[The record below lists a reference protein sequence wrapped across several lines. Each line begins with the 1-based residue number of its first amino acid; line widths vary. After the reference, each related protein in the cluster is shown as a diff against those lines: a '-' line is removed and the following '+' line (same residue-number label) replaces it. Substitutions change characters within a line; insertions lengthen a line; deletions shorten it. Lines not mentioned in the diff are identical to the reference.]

1 MISCIHAL
9 GHGVR
14 GLVAYTTH
22 DQPSAGDPQPT
33 TDERVGLVAGL
44 NLPTDDPHLAGLIMA
59 RLAADAEVI
68 KELAGTSSR
77 GRKLK
82 APFSHLSL
90 SWSPDEPRPD
100 RAEML
105 RAVEEALKSIG
116 MGACQAL
123 VVEHTDTAHP
133 HVHVVVCRVDPETG
147 KACGRKNDGRKL
159 SAWAAKYERSRG
171 RVQVPNR
178 IARRE
183 AREEYRA
190 IVDVQVDDGVAVDEA
205 KKKARA
211 VVPLPPMERKRG
223 AGRAARTP
231 AERQEW
237 AALFKAQA
245 ESRTPPEQ
253 ARRERVQLA
262 RTHRWRRRRQ
272 KVLAPLTKLKLW
284 RRAPDT
290 TPGRTEPTTKPTTPR
305 ISGPDLQRLE
315 AQISA
320 KRDQISDELRDTE
333 VAARKA
339 KRGAPRRE
347 RASAPASTT
356 RERQARETFEEA
368 VRDDRAARRTLR
380 AAVRDH
386 AAARDALVG
395 ATRAASRW
403 TPNRQRG
410 SEQRRAYLDADDH
423 YGQARDAELAA
434 EVRAEWAANSR
445 QRARDRWR
453 DAAAGKRRE
462 RQDRRQK
469 AREQRPARRRLQR
482 LRQHVADL
490 RRRLTTL
497 DTALKVV
504 ERVLERLGLSKP
516 PPAPAPPP
524 PDRSPSLSSI
534 MRDLDRHVE
543 RDYPTPAPEPAR
555 AAKPE
560 RPPPSRTPP
569 APGVGQQPPA
579 RERPPAAAPAGS
591 RQAGAKP
598 KLVPILIGA
607 VCAGGARL
615 SRVRSE
621 FERMDAGD
629 GVRRLVR
636 LAVDPELVEAV
647 VGPQLAPVWV
657 KPLRAQYARFKQA
670 YPADWAD
677 VEKVWREQRERWRPK
692 AAPHREEPHREEP
705 SGQADPPR
713 APGPAA
719 GAADKAQQ
727 QRRSGHD
734 R

>member
-1 MISCIHAL
+1 MIPCIHAL

-14 GLVAYTTH
+14 GLLAYTTH
-22 DQPSAGDPQPT
+22 DRPSAGEPQPT
-33 TDERVGLVAGL
+33 TAERVGLVAGL

-59 RLAADAEVI
+59 RLAADAEII

-82 APFSHLSL
+82 APFIHLSL

-105 RAVEEALKSIG
+105 RAVEEALKSVG
-116 MGACQAL
+116 MGACQAF
-123 VVEHTDTAHP
+123 VIEHTDTAHP

-147 KACGRKNDGRKL
+147 KACGRKNDARKL

-190 IVDVQVDDGVAVDEA
+190 VVGVQVDASVPGDEA
-205 KKKARA
+205 KSKARA
-211 VVPLPPMERKRG
+211 VVPLPPMHKKRG
-223 AGRAARTP
+223 AGRAARTA

-237 AALFKAQA
+237 AARFKAQVQ
-245 ESRTPPEQ
+245 SRTPPDQ
-253 ARRERVQLA
+253 ARRERVRLA
-262 RTHRWRRRRQ
+262 RSHRRRRRRQ
-272 KVLAPLTKLKLW
+272 TVLAPFTKLKLW

-290 TPGRTEPTTKPTTPR
+290 TSRKPTAKATAAR
-305 ISGPDLQRLE
+305 IAGPHFQRLE
-315 AQISA
+315 AQVSA
-320 KRDQISDELRDTE
+320 KRDRISDQLRDAE
-333 VAARKA
+333 AAARKA
-339 KRGAPRRE
+339 RRGAPRRQ
-347 RASAPASTT
+347 RTSTPASTT
-356 RERQARETFEEA
+356 RERQARETFEAA
-368 VRDDRAARRTLR
+368 VRDDRAAQRTLR

-386 AAARDALVG
+386 AATRGALTA

-403 TPNRQRG
+403 TPNRRRG
-410 SEQRRAYLDADDH
+410 SEQHLAYLDADDR

-445 QRARDRWR
+445 QKARDRWR
-453 DAAAGKRRE
+453 DAAADKLRE
-462 RQDRRQK
+462 RQDRRQQ
-469 AREQRPARRRLQR
+469 AREHRPARRRLQR

-504 ERVLERLGLSKP
+504 ERVLERLGLSKS
-516 PPAPAPPP
+516 PPAPAPPL

-543 RDYPTPAPEPAR
+543 RDYPAPVPEPAR
-555 AAKPE
+555 AARPE

-569 APGVGQQPPA
+569 APRVGQQPPA
-579 RERPPAAAPAGS
+579 RERPPSATPADS
-591 RQAGAKP
+591 REAGPKP
-598 KLVPILIGA
+598 QVVPILIGA
-607 VCAGGARL
+607 VCAGGSRL

-629 GVRRLVR
+629 GVKRLV
-636 LAVDPELVEAV
+636 LQAVDPELLEAV
-647 VGPQLAPVWV
+647 VGPQLAPAWV

-670 YPADWAD
+670 YPADWVD
-677 VEKVWREQRERWRPK
+677 VEKGWHEQRERWQLK
-692 AAPHREEPHREEP
+692 AAPHREEPHREQP
-705 SGQADPPR
+705 PAQAVPPP
-713 APGPAA
+713 APTPAA

-727 QRRSGHD
+727 QQTGYD

>member
-1 MISCIHAL
+1 MISCIHA
-9 GHGVR
+9 GGRGVR
-14 GLVAYTTH
+14 GLVAYITH
-22 DQPSAGDPQPT
+22 DASSPGEPQPT
-33 TDERVGLVAGL
+33 TAERVGLVAGL

-90 SWSPDEPRPD
+90 SWSPNEPRPE

-105 RAVEEALKSIG
+105 RATEEALKSIG
-116 MGACQAL
+116 MDACQAL

-133 HVHVVVCRVDPETG
+133 HVHVAICRVDPETG

-159 SAWAAKYERSRG
+159 STWAAKYERSRG

-205 KKKARA
+205 KQKARD
-211 VVPLPPMERKRG
+211 VVPLPPMEKKRG

-237 AALFKAQA
+237 AAHFKAQV

-253 ARRERVQLA
+253 ARRERVRLA
-262 RTHRWRRRRQ
+262 RTHRRRRKRQ
-272 KVLAPLTKLKLW
+272 KVLAPLKKLKLW
-284 RRAPDT
+284 RRAPGA
-290 TPGRTEPTTKPTTPR
+290 TPGRTEPAAKPTAPR

-315 AQISA
+315 ARISA
-320 KRDQISDELRDTE
+320 KRDQLSDELGDAE
-333 VAARKA
+333 AAVRKTR
-339 KRGAPRRE
+339 RGAPRRE
-347 RASAPASTT
+347 RTSAPASTT
-356 RERQARETFEEA
+356 RERKARETFEEA
-368 VRDDRAARRTLR
+368 VRDDRVAQRTLR
-380 AAVRDH
+380 VAIRDH
-386 AAARDALVG
+386 AAARDVLVG
-395 ATRAASRW
+395 ATRTASRW
-403 TPNRQRG
+403 TPSRQRG
-410 SEQRRAYLDADDH
+410 SERRRAYLDADDR

-434 EVRAEWAANSR
+434 EVRAGWAARSR

-453 DAAAGKRRE
+453 DAAADKRRD
-462 RQDRRQK
+462 RQDRRQQ

-490 RRRLTTL
+490 RQRLTTL
-497 DTALKVV
+497 DRALKVV
-504 ERVLERLGLSKP
+504 ERVLEQLGLSKP

-543 RDYPTPAPEPAR
+543 RDYPAPAPEPAR
-555 AAKPE
+555 AARPE

-579 RERPPAAAPAGS
+579 RERPPVAAPAGS

-598 KLVPILIGA
+598 KLVPILIRA

-647 VGPQLAPVWV
+647 VGPQLAPAWV

-670 YPADWAD
+670 HPADWAD
-677 VEKVWREQRERWRPK
+677 VEKAWREQRERWRPK
-692 AAPHREEPHREEP
+692 AAPHREEPHREQP
-705 SGQADPPR
+705 SAQADPPP
-713 APGPAA
+713 APRPATD
-719 GAADKAQQ
+719 AARKAQQ
-727 QRRSGHD
+727 QRRAGYD

>member
-1 MISCIHAL
+1 MIPRIHA
-9 GHGVR
+9 GGRGGR
-14 GLVAYTTH
+14 GLVAYITH
-22 DQPSAGDPQPT
+22 DRPSAGERQPT

-59 RLAADAEVI
+59 RTAADAEVI
-68 KELAGTSSR
+68 KQLAGTSSR

-105 RAVEEALKSIG
+105 RATEEALKAIG

-123 VVEHTDTAHP
+123 VIEHTDTAHP
-133 HVHVVVCRVDPETG
+133 HVHVAICRVDPETG
-147 KACGRKNDGRKL
+147 KACGRKNDARKL
-159 SAWAAKYERSRG
+159 STWAAKYERSRG

-190 IVDVQVDDGVAVDEA
+190 VVDVQVDADVPVDPA
-205 KKKARA
+205 KKKAGA
-211 VVPLPPMERKRG
+211 VVPLPPMQGKRG
-223 AGRAARTP
+223 AGRAARTA

-237 AALFKAQA
+237 TAHFKAQVQ
-245 ESRTPPEQ
+245 SRTPPDQ
-253 ARRERVQLA
+253 ARRERVRLA
-262 RTHRWRRRRQ
+262 RTHRRRRGRQ

-284 RRAPDT
+284 KRAPDT
-290 TPGRTEPTTKPTTPR
+290 TPGRTEPTAKATAAR
-305 ISGPDLQRLE
+305 NAGPHFQRLD
-315 AQISA
+315 AQIGA
-320 KRDQISDELRDTE
+320 KRGQTRDELRDAE
-333 VAARKA
+333 AAVRKA
-339 KRGAPRRE
+339 KRGAPRRQ
-347 RASAPASTT
+347 RTSAPASTT
-356 RERQARETFEEA
+356 RERKARETFEAA
-368 VRDDRAARRTLR
+368 VVDDRAAQHTLR

-386 AAARDALVG
+386 AAACDAVA

-410 SEQRRAYLDADDH
+410 SERRLTYLDAEERRD
-423 YGQARDAELAA
+423 QTRDAELTA
-434 EVRAEWAANSR
+434 EVQAEWAASSR
-445 QRARDRWR
+445 QEARDRWR
-453 DAAAGKRRE
+453 DAAADKRRD

-469 AREQRPARRRLQR
+469 AREHRPKRRRLRR
-482 LRQHVADL
+482 LRQRVADL

-497 DTALKVV
+497 DTALKTL
-504 ERVLERLGLSKP
+504 ERVLERLGLSRR
-516 PPAPAPPP
+516 PPAPAPRPP
-524 PDRSPSLSSI
+524 NLGPSLSSI

-543 RDYPTPAPEPAR
+543 RDYPAPAPEPVR
-555 AAKPE
+555 AARPE
-560 RPPPSRTPP
+560 RQPSSPTPP

-579 RERPPAAAPAGS
+579 RERPPAAPPAGS
-591 RQAGAKP
+591 RETGPRPQ
-598 KLVPILIGA
+598 VVQILIGA

-629 GVRRLVR
+629 GVKRLV
-636 LAVDPELVEAV
+636 LQAVDPELLEAV
-647 VGPQLAPVWV
+647 VGPQLAPAWV

-677 VEKVWREQRERWRPK
+677 IEKVWREQRERWRSK
-692 AAPHREEPHREEP
+692 AGPYREGPHREQPHAQP
-705 SGQADPPR
+705 VPPR
-713 APGPAA
+713 APDPAA

-727 QRRSGHD
+727 QRRPGYD

>member
-1 MISCIHAL
+1 MIPHIHA
-9 GHGVR
+9 GGRGVR
-14 GLVAYTTH
+14 GLVAYITH
-22 DQPSAGDPQPT
+22 DPSSPDGRQPT

-59 RLAADAEVI
+59 RTAADAEAI

-105 RAVEEALKSIG
+105 RAAEEALKSIG
-116 MGACQAL
+116 MHACQAL
-123 VVEHTDTAHP
+123 LVEHTETAHP
-133 HVHVVVCRVDPETG
+133 HVHVAICRVDPETG
-147 KACGRKNDGRKL
+147 KACGRKNDARKL
-159 SAWAAKYERSRG
+159 SVWAAKYERSRG

-183 AREEYRA
+183 AREEHRA
-190 IVDVQVDDGVAVDEA
+190 VVDVQVDAGVAVDEA
-205 KKKARA
+205 KTKAGA
-211 VVPLPPMERKRG
+211 VVPLPPMQAKRG
-223 AGRAARTP
+223 AGRAARTA

-253 ARRERVQLA
+253 ARRERVRLA
-262 RTHRWRRRRQ
+262 RTHRQRRRRQ
-272 KVLAPLTKLKLW
+272 KVLAPFTKLKLW
-284 RRAPDT
+284 KRAPDT
-290 TPGRTEPTTKPTTPR
+290 TPGRTEPTTKATAAR
-305 ISGPDLQRLE
+305 IAGPHFQRLE
-315 AQISA
+315 AQIGA

-333 VAARKA
+333 AAARKA
-339 KRGAPRRE
+339 KRGAPRRQ

-356 RERQARETFEEA
+356 RERRARETFEA
-368 VRDDRAARRTLR
+368 AARDERAAQHTLR

-386 AAARDALVG
+386 AAACDAV
-395 ATRAASRW
+395 AAIRASRR

-410 SEQRRAYLDADDH
+410 SEQRLTY
-423 YGQARDAELAA
+423 RDAAERRDQTRETELTA
-434 EVRAEWAANSR
+434 EVQAEWAASSR

-453 DAAAGKRRE
+453 DAAADKRRD
-462 RQDRRQK
+462 RKDRRQK
-469 AREQRPARRRLQR
+469 AREHRPKRRRLRR
-482 LRQHVADL
+482 LRQRVADL

-497 DTALKVV
+497 DTALKTL
-504 ERVLERLGLSKP
+504 ERVLDRLGLSRRP
-516 PPAPAPPP
+516 PVPAPPP
-524 PDRSPSLSSI
+524 PDLGPSLSSI
-534 MRDLDRHVE
+534 MRNLDKHVE
-543 RDYPTPAPEPAR
+543 RDYPAPAPEPAR

-569 APGVGQQPPA
+569 DPRAGQQPPA
-579 RERPPAAAPAGS
+579 RERPLAAAPAGP

-621 FERMDAGD
+621 FERLDAED

-636 LAVDPELVEAV
+636 LEVDPELVEAV
-647 VGPQLAPVWV
+647 VGPRLAPVWV

-670 YPADWAD
+670 YPAEWAD
-677 VEKVWREQRERWRPK
+677 VEKVWREQRARWQTK
-692 AAPHREEPHREEP
+692 AAPHREEPHRKQP
-705 SGQADPPR
+705 SAQAVPPP

-719 GAADKAQQ
+719 GAARKAQQ
-727 QRRSGHD
+727 QRPGYD